1 MKPIEKPTGKG
12 IAYCGCSIAIS
23 AEAEKLVAELD
34 SFYQI
39 MIAVVSVPTGN
50 FKLFPKAIYQMIRM
64 NGCLRRLETLR
75 EQKDKCQACNQSV
88 DEGDCNVI
96 RLNLDGEKIHEKI
109 IGFYSDGSS

>member
-23 AEAEKLVAELD
+23 AEAEKLGAELD

-39 MIAVVSVPTGN
+39 MIAIRSGPTGN
-50 FKLFPKAIYQMIRM
+50 FKLFPRAIYHAIRM
-64 NGCLRRLETLR
+64 DWCMRKLETLR
-75 EQKDKCQACNQSV
+75 EQKDKCQACNQPV